1 VAWPESIQQALR
13 LPQGARFYRCALQVN
28 PPHYA
33 STYRGASR
41 ADEPGT
47 FEADDQAQIEALV
60 ASAAANQ
67 IEVLGITDH
76 NHAGSVEAFAAAAAR
91 HGIVVFPGF
100 EARSKEGVHFLCLFP
115 PGTRASQLARYLGE
129 IGIHNEEPND
139 DCCKLSCDELPQF
152 IAERGG
158 IVIAAHI
165 TQANGLLTT
174 LRGQPCIN
182 AWRNRHLL
190 AAQIPGAIDGLPVNY
205 RRIIENTDPAYAR
218 EHAPSERVALAV
230 VNAQDV
236 VDPDDFAKSSASCR
250 IKMTEAT
257 IEGLRQ
263 AFLDPGSRIRLNG
276 DAPEHVRAELVAM
289 TWVGGFLDG
298 VAIHF
303 SEHLNVLI
311 GGRGTGKSTII
322 ESIRYVLDLPALGD
336 GAALA
341 HQGVVNDVLQPG
353 TRVSLLVRAHH
364 PAVSEYVIERTV
376 PNTPVVR
383 DSTGRVVSLDPSDIL
398 AGVEVYGQHEM
409 SELTRSP
416 EKLTR
421 LLERFVDRYATTV
434 TREADVAR
442 ELSRLRAELIAA
454 EEDLKDARER
464 LEALPR
470 YDETLKRYQAA
481 GVEDR
486 LKAKNLLLS
495 EEQILKTADERL
507 QAVRRS
513 LTQFAKVVPI
523 DRRFAAE
530 EAIATLPG
538 RDVLTDVWA
547 ALTDLETA
555 LSDAVNAARAATD
568 SADARLKVVRGN
580 WTERQAQIE
589 TDYQRVLR
597 ELQKERIDGTEF
609 INIRR
614 AIADL
619 QPVAEEAESLKTRL
633 ADRRR
638 ERHELLV
645 EWEELAAQSLR
656 LLQQAAKRVNRQLAQ
671 LVRVTVTPA
680 GQREPLFDLLRDEI
694 GGQLRPALDRLRAC
708 DVLSPRQLADAC
720 RAGVDELE
728 KQYKISGAA
737 ATRLAGA
744 TDEVL
749 MRIEELTLP
758 NTTQVELNVAGDGQ
772 EPLWRSLDHLS
783 TGQKAT
789 AILFLLLLEADA
801 PLIIDQPEDD
811 LDNRFIS
818 EGIVPKMRDEKR
830 RRQFILSTHNANI
843 PVLGDAELIV
853 ALSTLSK
860 DGESEVIAPADQMGS
875 LDAAPVRELVE
886 RVLEGGRDAFEAR
899 RRKYGF

>member
-1 VAWPESIQQALR
+1 MAWPDNIQQALR

-33 STYRGASR
+33 RTFRGASR
-41 ADEPGT
+41 ADESAT
-47 FEADDQAQIEALV
+47 SETDDLAQIESLV
-60 ASAAANQ
+60 ASAAANH

-76 NHAGSVEAFAAAAAR
+76 NHAASVEAFAAAAAR

-100 EARSKEGVHFLCLFP
+100 EARSKEGVHFLCLFS

-129 IGIHNEEPND
+129 IGIHDEEPND

-190 AAQIPGAIDGLPVNY
+190 AVQIPGAIDGLPINF
-205 RRIIENTDPAYAR
+205 RRIIENADPSYAR
-218 EHAPSERVALAV
+218 EHAPSERTALAV

-236 VDPDDFAKSSASCR
+236 VGPDDFSKSTTSCQ
-250 IKMTEAT
+250 IKMTEPT

-276 DAPEHVRAELVAM
+276 DTGETVHAELVAM
-289 TWVGGFLDG
+289 AWVGGFLDG
-298 VAIHF
+298 VSVHF

-336 GAALA
+336 GAAVA

-353 TRVSLLVRAHH
+353 TKVSLLVRAHH
-364 PAVSEYVIERTV
+364 PAVCEYVIERTV
-376 PNTPVVR
+376 PNAPVVR
-383 DSTGRVVSLDPSDIL
+383 DSTGRVVLLKPSDIL

-416 EKLTR
+416 EKLTH
-421 LLERFVDRYATTV
+421 LLERFIDRDPTTV
-434 TREADVAR
+434 ARAADVGR
-442 ELSRLRAELIAA
+442 ELSRLRAEIIAA
-454 EEDLKDARER
+454 DEDLKSARER

-470 YDETLKRYQAA
+470 HEETLRRYQAA
-481 GVEDR
+481 GIEDR
-486 LKAKNLLLS
+486 LKVKNLLLS
-495 EEQILKTADERL
+495 EEQTLKTADERL
-507 QAVRRS
+507 QGVRRS
-513 LTQFAKVVPI
+513 LTLFAKVVPI
-523 DRRFAAE
+523 DSRFVAK
-530 EAIATLPG
+530 EALDALPG
-538 RDVLTDVWA
+538 RDTLTDISP
-547 ALTDLETA
+547 ALTDLELA
-555 LSDAVNAARAATD
+555 LSDAVRVAQTATARAE
-568 SADARLKVVRGN
+568 ARLKVVRDN
-580 WTERQAQIE
+580 WTDRQTQVEA
-589 TDYQRVLR
+589 DYQGVLR
-597 ELQKERIDGTEF
+597 ELQKEGVDGAQF

-614 AIADL
+614 TIADL
-619 QPVAEEAESLKTRL
+619 QPIAEDAEALKTRI
-633 ADRRR
+633 ADRRK
-638 ERHELLV
+638 ERNELLL

-656 LLQQAAKRVNRQLAQ
+656 LLQQAAKQVNRKLAR
-671 LVRVTVTPA
+671 LVRVNVTPA
-680 GQREPLFDLLRDEI
+680 GLREPLFDLLRDEI
-694 GGQLRPALDRLRAC
+694 GGQLRTAFDRLRAC

-720 RAGVDELE
+720 RAGVVELE
-728 KQYKISGAA
+728 KQYKITGAA
-737 ATRLAGA
+737 AARLAGA
-744 TDEVL
+744 SDEVL
-749 MRIEELTLP
+749 MKIEELTLP
-758 NTTQVELNVAGDGQ
+758 STTQIELNVGAEGQ
-772 EPLWRSLDHLS
+772 EPVWRSLDHLS

-811 LDNRFIS
+811 LDNRFIT
-818 EGIVPKMRDEKR
+818 EGIVPKLRDEKR

-853 ALSTLSK
+853 ALSTLSR
-860 DGESEVIAPADQMGS
+860 DGQSEVIAPADHMGS

-886 RVLEGGRDAFEAR
+886 RVLEGGKDAFEAR